1 MTLGEAA
8 ALFGTGLAAGT
19 INTIVGS
26 GTLITFP
33 TLLALGYSPV
43 VANVTNTVG
52 LVPGAASGIYG
63 YRAEIAE
70 FRTRGPRLARLVI
83 GSLLGGT
90 TGALLLLVLP
100 PGAFKAIVPVLII
113 VALVL
118 IVVQPTLA
126 RRLQARRAATGAG
139 EGPAAGD
146 SVPAPSGAGSS
157 GAIGAGI
164 RGGWYVVAAVF
175 GSGMY
180 GGYFGAAQG
189 VLLLAILGITYTDRL
204 QVLNGVKNVLA
215 FVVNGIAAVVFII
228 AGALPGSG
236 PDHPSV
242 VWSAALAIAAG
253 SVIGGQVGARVGRR
267 LPPTALRALIVVVGL
282 VAVVNML
289 R

>member
-8 ALFGTGLAAGT
+8 ALFGAGLAAGT

-33 TLLALGYSPV
+33 TLLAFGYPPV

-52 LVPGAASGIYG
+52 LVPGAASGIHG

-70 FRTRGPRLARLVI
+70 FRERGPRLARLVI
-83 GSLLGGT
+83 ASLLGGT

-100 PGAFKAIVPVLII
+100 PGAFKAIVPVLIV

-118 IVVQPTLA
+118 IVVQPRLS
-126 RRLQARRAATGAG
+126 RWLQARRAA
-139 EGPAAGD
+139 
-146 SVPAPSGAGSS
+146 AGSD
-157 GAIGAGI
+157 AEAVAGP
-164 RGGWYVVAAVF
+164 GGSSAPVAVSAGQGGLLVAAAVF

-189 VLLLAILGITYTDRL
+189 VLLLSILGLTYTDRL

-215 FVVNGIAAVVFII
+215 FAVNGIAAVIFIV

-253 SVIGGQVGARVGRR
+253 SVLGGQVGARVGRR
-267 LPPTALRALIVVVGL
+267 LPPTALRGLIVVVGL

>member
-8 ALFGTGLAAGT
+8 ALFGAGLAAGT

-33 TLLALGYSPV
+33 TLLAFGYPPV

-52 LVPGAASGIYG
+52 LVPGVVSGVHG
-63 YRAEIAE
+63 YRAEVAE
-70 FRTRGPRLARLVI
+70 FHAKGPQLARLMLA
-83 GSLLGGT
+83 SLVGGT

-100 PGAFKAIVPVLII
+100 PGAFKAIVPVLILL
-113 VALVL
+113 ALVL
-118 IVVQPTLA
+118 IVVQPRLA
-126 RRLQARRAATGAG
+126 KRLQARRAGAV
-139 EGPAAGD
+139 E
-146 SVPAPSGAGSS
+146 GAGSS
-157 GAIGAGI
+157 GTAGSSGGAGTVTPAQ
-164 RGGWYVVAAVF
+164 GGLLVLAAVF
-175 GSGMY
+175 GSGVY

-215 FVVNGIAAVVFII
+215 FVVNGIAAVIFIV

-242 VWSAALAIAAG
+242 VWSAALAIAVGA
-253 SVIGGQVGARVGRR
+253 VLGGQVGARVGRR
-267 LPPTALRALIVVVGL
+267 LPPTALRGLIVVVGL
-282 VAVVNML
+282 VAVANML